1 MTTHERWESEPDYL
15 TGNIC
20 GLDCA
25 IIRNTEMG
33 NLCGYVAVPKN
44 HPLFGV
50 KYSANHPLLEAISV
64 HGGLTFSENYLP
76 TNEGEPVVTEDQWW
90 FGFDCAHADD
100 ITPLLNEHFKRILG
114 KPMPGTYKDIDYVK
128 KEVEFLAVQLAE
140 HLKENALTHQEANK

>member
-1 MTTHERWESEPDYL
+1 MTTYEQWESEPDYL
-15 TGNIC
+15 TGNMC

-33 NLCGYVAVPKN
+33 NLCGYVAVPKK

-64 HGGLTFSENYLP
+64 HGGLTYSENYLP
-76 TNEGEPVVTEDQWW
+76 IISALDDGTKWW
-90 FGFDCAHADD
+90 FGFDCAHYSDL
-100 ITPLLNEHFKRILG
+100 IPQINEFYRSHLG
-114 KPMPGTYKDIDYVK
+114 KEMPGKYRDIEYVK
-128 KEVEFLAVQLAE
+128 MEVEFLAMQLAE